1 VTAGEHIQL
10 NDGAV
15 NAAEYNSPSM
25 PGKEEEAGKK
35 AMKLGDCLLIVSVE
49 EIQNAGIYQWVR
61 PGIIF
66 DSMSF

>member
-1 VTAGEHIQL
+1 
-10 NDGAV
+10 
-15 NAAEYNSPSM
+15 M